1 MEHAP
6 MPDEPTEHTQ
16 PPSPAQGQRP
26 VRAGVIGMGFM
37 GRTHAAGYTTAA
49 TTGHPCT
56 LAAVA
61 DRNESNLTGTA
72 PASGNLDTDNAP
84 EQVFDPARVQTFTD
98 AADMLAAGVV
108 DAVSVCTHTDT
119 HVRMGTM
126 ALEAGAHV
134 LMEKPVALVPD
145 EIRTLRDA
153 ALANNRLCIPAM
165 CMRHWPGWTWLK
177 KRVTDGSLGNVL
189 SANFYRLGG
198 TPNWGEGFYTD
209 IARSGGALFDLHVH
223 DTDFVFHCFG
233 TPANVTTTGS
243 LAHPTTTYHYED
255 GFEAVAEG
263 SWEQA
268 DSDPFVMRF
277 EVRFAD
283 ATADF
288 DLSREDAPLLLR
300 RGTDAEPVALPP
312 TNGWQA
318 EIAAFIDTVA
328 RFDPEAADL
337 STPLDEA
344 IAVTELLLAERA
356 SLESGQPVQP

>member
-1 MEHAP
+1 MQ
-6 MPDEPTEHTQ
+6 EPTPEDAQPQHSPEHPT
-16 PPSPAQGQRP
+16 SH

-37 GRTHAAGYTTAA
+37 GRTHAAGYITAA
-49 TTGHPCT
+49 DAGHPCT

-61 DRNESNLTGTA
+61 DRNPDNLTGTA
-72 PASGNLDTDNAP
+72 PSTGNLDSAP
-84 EQVFDPARVQTFTD
+84 EQVFDPNQVKTYTD

-108 DAVSVCTHTDT
+108 DAVSICTHTDT

-145 EIRTLRDA
+145 QIRTLRDA
-153 ALANNRLCIPAM
+153 ALANKRLCIPAM

-177 KRVTDGSLGNVL
+177 QRITDGSLGSVL

-198 TPNWGEGFYTD
+198 TPTWGEGFYTD
-209 IARSGGALFDLHVH
+209 ITRSGGALFDLHVH
-223 DTDFVFHCFG
+223 DTDFIFHCFG
-233 TPANVTTTGS
+233 TPSEVETTGS
-243 LAHPTTTYHYED
+243 LAHPTTIYRYED
-255 GFEAVAEG
+255 GFEATAEG
-263 SWEQA
+263 SWEQGP
-268 DSDPFVMRF
+268 DDPFVMRF

-288 DLSREDAPLLLR
+288 DLAREDAPLLLR
-300 RGTDAEPVALPP
+300 RGTDAEPIALPP

-328 RFDPEAADL
+328 RFDPETADL

-356 SLESGQPVQP
+356 SLDAGQPIQP